1 MPHEGGL
8 LRSQLL
14 KWLAVALALLFIAD
28 TTASYWMARS
38 LSGRAYDRALV
49 EMARDMSLHL
59 RRVEGETRLALPPA
73 ALAVLF
79 NDPSDRIYHEVTT
92 PDGRRV
98 AGVALPRSPGVT
110 PAVGEVLYDG
120 AYEGTPV
127 RVVQL
132 TMASEPE
139 TERPAAVV
147 RIAETRNRRTALAR
161 EMLFSMIVP
170 QLLLIAMAA
179 AVVWV
184 GVVLGLRPLEA
195 VRKSVLSRS
204 PQDLSRVP
212 VEGVPGEVR
221 PLLVAINELL
231 ERLDR
236 VLTMQRRFV
245 ADAAHQLKTP
255 VAALLAQIEV
265 AARERDPAR
274 TQDQLQSINA
284 GLERLARLMSQLLS
298 LARNEPEG
306 ANTVRLKPLDLSAV
320 ALEAASAWVPEA
332 LKRRIDLGFE
342 GGDAVVMVPGD
353 AVRLRELLD
362 NLLDNAVRYS
372 SGGGRVTVRV
382 EGAPRPAVHI
392 ADDGPTIAAEDRER
406 IFERF
411 HRVLGSPGD
420 GSGLGLAIAQEI
432 ARVHDARIVLTPD
445 TDGVGNVF
453 SVVFSGDSSGG
464 EA

>member
-1 MPHEGGL
+1 MRHDSGL

-14 KWLAVALALLFIAD
+14 KWLALALALLFIAD
-28 TTASYWMARS
+28 TTASYWMAQS
-38 LSGRAYDRALV
+38 LAGRAYDRALV
-49 EMARDMSLHL
+49 EMARDVSLHL
-59 RRVEGETRLALPPA
+59 RRIDGDIRLDLPPA

-79 NDPSDRIYHEVTT
+79 NDPSDRIFHEVTMH
-92 PDGRRV
+92 DGRRI
-98 AGVALPRSPGVT
+98 AGLALPR
-110 PAVGEVLYDG
+110 PAQGTAHAGEMFYDG
-120 AYEGTPV
+120 VHEGTPL

-132 TMASEPE
+132 TVASETE
-139 TERPAAVV
+139 TGRPAAIV
-147 RIAETRNRRTALAR
+147 RVAETKSRRTGLAR
-161 EMLFSMIVP
+161 EMLISMVVP
-170 QLLLIAMAA
+170 QVLLIAMAA

-195 VRKSVLSRS
+195 VRESVLSRS

-212 VEGVPGEVR
+212 LAGVPGEVR
-221 PLLVAINELL
+221 PLLVAINDLL

-265 AARERDPAR
+265 AVREKDPAR
-274 TQDQLQSINA
+274 TQEQLQSINA
-284 GLERLARLMSQLLS
+284 ALERLARLMSQLLS

-306 ANTVRLKPLDLSAV
+306 ANVVMQKPLDLAAV

-342 GGDAVVMVPGD
+342 GGEAAVTVKGD
-353 AVRLRELLD
+353 AIRLRELLD

-372 SGGGRVTVRV
+372 NEGGRVTVRIDA
-382 EGAPRPAVHI
+382 GPRPAVRI

-432 ARVHDARIVLTPD
+432 ACAHNADIVLSPD
-445 TDGVGNVF
+445 QDGVGNVF
-453 SVVFSGDSSGG
+453 SVVFPDNSRRKD
-464 EA
+464 

>member
-1 MPHEGGL
+1 MRHEGWL

-14 KWLAVALALLFIAD
+14 KWLAVALAFLFLAD
-28 TTASYWMARS
+28 TTASYWMARN
-38 LSGRAYDRALV
+38 LAGRAYDRALV
-49 EMARDMSLHL
+49 EMAREVSLHL
-59 RRVEGETRLALPPA
+59 SWIDGAIRLDLPPA

-79 NDPSDRIYHEVTT
+79 NDASDRIYHEVTA
-92 PDGRRV
+92 PDGHRV
-98 AGVALPRSPGVT
+98 AGQALPHGPGAASEA
-110 PAVGEVLYDG
+110 PEVLYDG
-120 AYEGTPV
+120 IFEGAPV

-132 TMASEPE
+132 TVASERE
-139 TERPAAVV
+139 AGRPAAVV
-147 RIAETRNRRTALAR
+147 RIAETLSRRSGLMR
-161 EMLFSMIVP
+161 EMLLSMIVP
-170 QLLLIAMAA
+170 QLLLMAMAA

-195 VRKSVLSRS
+195 VRTSVLSRS
-204 PQDLSRVP
+204 PHDLRRVP

-231 ERLDR
+231 ERLVR

-265 AARERDPAR
+265 AARERDPERAR
-274 TQDQLQSINA
+274 EQLQSINT

-306 ANTVRLKPLDLSAV
+306 ANAVVLQPLDLSAV
-320 ALEAASAWVPEA
+320 AFEAASAWVPEA
-332 LKRRIDLGFE
+332 FKRRIDLGFE
-342 GGDAVVMVPGD
+342 GDTAPVTVSGD

-372 SGGGRVTVRV
+372 NEGGRVTVRV
-382 EGAPRPAVHI
+382 ESRPRPAVHI
-392 ADDGPTIAAEDRER
+392 ADDGPTIAPEDRER
-406 IFERF
+406 VFERF
-411 HRVLGSPGD
+411 HRVLGSKGD

-432 ARVHDARIVLTPD
+432 ARAHGAEIVLSAD
-445 TDGVGNVF
+445 SDGVGNMF
-453 SVVFSGDSSGG
+453 SVVF
-464 EA
+464 

>member
-1 MPHEGGL
+1 MRHDSAL

-14 KWLAVALALLFIAD
+14 KWLALALALLFIAD
-28 TTASYWMARS
+28 TTASYWMAQS
-38 LSGRAYDRALV
+38 LAGRAYDRALL
-49 EMARDMSLHL
+49 EMARDVSLHL
-59 RRVEGETRLALPPA
+59 RRIGGDIRLDLPPA

-79 NDPSDRIYHEVTT
+79 NDPSDRIFHEVTT
-92 PDGRRV
+92 HDGRRI
-98 AGVALPRSPGVT
+98 AGLALPR
-110 PAVGEVLYDG
+110 PAEGTAPAGEMFYDG
-120 AYEGTPV
+120 VHEATPL

-132 TMASEPE
+132 TVASELE
-139 TERPAAVV
+139 TGRPAAIV
-147 RIAETRNRRTALAR
+147 RVAETKSRRTGLAR
-161 EMLFSMIVP
+161 EMLISMVVP
-170 QLLLIAMAA
+170 QLLLIAIAA
-179 AVVWV
+179 AVVWI

-195 VRKSVLSRS
+195 VRESVLSRS

-212 VEGVPGEVR
+212 LAGVPGEVR
-221 PLLVAINELL
+221 PLLVAINDLL

-236 VLTMQRRFV
+236 VLTVQRRFV

-265 AARERDPAR
+265 AVREKDPAR
-274 TQDQLQSINA
+274 TQEQLQSINA

-306 ANTVRLKPLDLSAV
+306 ANVVMQKPLDLTTV

-342 GGDAVVMVPGD
+342 GGDVAVTVKGD
-353 AVRLRELLD
+353 AIRLRELLD

-372 SGGGRVTVRV
+372 NEGGRVTVRI

-392 ADDGPTIAAEDRER
+392 ADDGPTIADEDRER

-432 ARVHDARIVLTPD
+432 ARAHAADILLAPD
-445 TDGVGNVF
+445 RDGVGNVF
-453 SVVFSGDSSGG
+453 SVVFSENSGRKI
-464 EA
+464 